1 MAETFD
7 YVIIGAGSAGCV
19 IANRLTT
26 LGAAKVCVLEAG
38 PPDTSPYIHI
48 PAGFMKTVVDP
59 RVNWMYETEP
69 SHWTGGRCIAQPRG
83 KTLGGSGSINGHIY
97 NRGQRLD
104 FDSWA
109 QLGNRGWG
117 YADVLPYFK
126 RAERRI
132 GEADDKF
139 RGREGP
145 LTVTDL
151 DWQHPLLDAFIDA
164 AVGIGIPY
172 NRDYNGES
180 QAGVSR
186 AQRAIVK
193 GRRMSPAR
201 AFLHPAK
208 KTARLDIRPES
219 QVEHIV
225 FEGKRAVAVRYLRDG
240 RSREVRAEK
249 EVILSAGVFNS
260 PQILHRSGVGPA
272 SLLSHLGI
280 TPIHVLP
287 GVGENLKDHVYVP
300 LVARVKG
307 VDTLNE
313 RSKGLQ
319 LVSEVLRY
327 LIDRSGILSLQPTL
341 AYLSWHSDEVAKNC
355 DLQITFT
362 PGCYHKEYEKGLA
375 NFPGMTMAG
384 WPHRTQSK
392 GYVRARSTDP
402 FEAPIIQPNYLD
414 DPLDRQLTLVA
425 IRLCRRIFAT
435 PAFAPYYDGE
445 ESPGS
450 ELVSDDELLDFCRHT
465 ASTCY
470 HPMGTCRMS
479 PYTDASAVV
488 DDELRVHGLHGLRVA
503 DASIMPSMPSA
514 NLNAS
519 TMMIGEKASDMILAR
534 SPLPTVELDE
544 P

>member
-1 MAETFD
+1 MPETFE

-19 IANRLTT
+19 IANRLAT
-26 LGAAKVCVLEAG
+26 LGGAKVCVLEAG
-38 PPDTSPYIHI
+38 PPDTHPFIHI

-59 RVNWMYETEP
+59 RVNWMYDTEP
-69 SHWTGGRCIAQPRG
+69 SHWTGGRSIAQPRG

-104 FDSWA
+104 FDTWA

-132 GEADDKF
+132 GEGNDKF

-145 LTVTDL
+145 LTVTDI
-151 DWQHPLLDAFIDA
+151 DWQHPLLDAFINA
-164 AVGIGIPY
+164 AVSVGIPY
-172 NRDYNGES
+172 NPDYNGES
-180 QAGVSR
+180 QAGVSL

-208 KTARLDIRPES
+208 KSGRLEIRPDS
-219 QVEHIV
+219 HVDKIL
-225 FEGKRAVAVRYLRDG
+225 FEGTRAVAVRYLRDG
-240 RSREVRAEK
+240 RRFEVHAEK
-249 EVILSAGVFNS
+249 EIILSAGVFNS
-260 PQILHRSGVGPA
+260 PQILHRSGIGPA
-272 SLLSHLGI
+272 PVLSDLGV
-280 TPIHVLP
+280 TPVHVLP

-300 LVARVKG
+300 IVARVKG

-313 RSKGLQ
+313 RSKGLR
-319 LVSEVLRY
+319 LASEVLRY
-327 LIDRSGILSLQPTL
+327 LVDRSGILSLQPTL
-341 AYLSWHSDEVAKNC
+341 AYLSWHSDEVAKNL

-402 FEAPIIQPNYLD
+402 FVAPVIQPNYLD
-414 DPLDRQLTLVA
+414 DPLDRHLTLA
-425 IRLCRRIFAT
+425 AMRLCRRLFNA
-435 PAFAPYYDGE
+435 PAFSRFYDGE
-445 ESPGS
+445 ESPGP
-450 ELVSDDELLDFCRHT
+450 ELSSDDELLDFCRQT

-479 PYTDASAVV
+479 PYTDSSAVV
-488 DDELRVHGLHGLRVA
+488 DDELRVHGLHALRVA
-503 DASIMPSMPSA
+503 DASIMPAMVSA

-519 TMMIGEKASDMILAR
+519 TIMIGEKASDMILGQK
-534 SPLPTVELDE
+534 PLPSVELAD
-544 P
+544 